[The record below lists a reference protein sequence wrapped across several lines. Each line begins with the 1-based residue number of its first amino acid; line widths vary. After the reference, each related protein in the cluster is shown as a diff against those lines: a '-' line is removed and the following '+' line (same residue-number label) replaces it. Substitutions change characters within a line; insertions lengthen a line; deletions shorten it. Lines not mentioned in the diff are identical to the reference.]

1 MDIRAVNT
9 STTSFDAT
17 EEELLPQRW
26 LLSNEYGQVIA
37 NHVMLVIQVLGSVG
51 IFLVFLV
58 ARHMVKVENK
68 PG

>member
-26 LLSNEYGQVIA
+26 LLSNEYIQITA
-37 NHVMLVIQVLGSVG
+37 NHVMLAIQLLGFVG
-51 IFLVFLV
+51 IFLVFMV
-58 ARHMVKVENK
+58 ARHMVQVERK
-68 PG
+68 AG

>member
-1 MDIRAVNT
+1 MDIRAINA

-17 EEELLPQRW
+17 EEEILPQRW
-26 LLSNEYGQVIA
+26 LFSNEYSQVLA
-37 NHVMLVIQVLGSVG
+37 NHVMMVIQVLGFVG

-68 PG
+68 AG